1 MIDCQNCT
9 DDKKC
14 ILHIEKSD
22 YQRDFHKVGF
32 LNEFYEE
39 LFNYVVDFEEI
50 KKYIDYKPQDDEEEL
65 KSCLS
70 KYFEN
75 QEVYFNHKNIKSSL
89 DEYFKNETIVFDNII
104 FPAYKSRDKFNY
116 MRIIKKLKKI
126 HFNYCKFSATFLEL
140 KNIEVFFQDCEFLDS
155 YSISNSDILENDS
168 NVIYQMCIFHKDVA
182 ISKNDEEYKI
192 NHTLFSDCTF
202 MKKLQIENIEFEK
215 GVFNN
220 TKYNEDFEDKDI
232 WEINNLELKNC
243 IVSDKFILENYTI
256 NKLDF
261 AESTFK
267 SKVKI
272 QKCKINEAIFYNTK
286 FKDLADFYQS
296 KFKKVDFERTDF
308 EKISVFSESEFNCD
322 VDFKYVK
329 FLGKSIFRDTVITG
343 KLDLRNSIFDD
354 EANFLDITSKE
365 RKKVEEQFIGEPTE
379 IKVANRETARIIKN
393 FYDNSNNII
402 EANRFYKLEM
412 EKRREEFKNFPL
424 GDYRTLE
431 SVIFWFHRISSNH
444 SQSWFVAFFWIV
456 SITFLFSIFRI
467 TYFDNTNCNEI
478 PSFIKDIL
486 NISIHIRFYFIL
498 FLSCSFLSSIL
509 FFINNK
515 IHYYQLLSSNLICL
529 YLLYVTITYD
539 YNLQYFSNIINPFSI
554 MIKGDPLD
562 ISLFLYKIIIAYLI
576 YQLIISIRQN
586 TRRK

>member
-1 MIDCQNCT
+1 MTDCQNCT

-22 YQRDFHKVGF
+22 YQTDFHKVRF
-32 LNEFYEE
+32 LNEFYEG

-75 QEVYFNHKNIKSSL
+75 QEVHFNHKNIKSSL
-89 DEYFKNETIVFDNII
+89 DEYFRNETIVFNNII

-126 HFNYCKFSATFLEL
+126 HFNCCKFSATFLEL
-140 KNIEVFFQDCEFLDS
+140 KNIEVFFENCEFLDS
-155 YSISNSDILENDS
+155 YSISNSDILEKES
-168 NVIYQMCIFHKDVA
+168 NVIYQMCIFHRDVV
-182 ISKNDEEYKI
+182 ISKNDKEYKI
-192 NHTLFSDCTF
+192 NHTLFSDCIF
-202 MKKLQIENIEFEK
+202 KKDLKAEKIEFEK
-215 GVFNN
+215 GIFNN
-220 TKYNEDFEDKDI
+220 TEFDEPLEDKEYLKIDI
-232 WEINNLELKNC
+232 LEIKKC
-243 IVSDKFILENYTI
+243 IVKNNFIFRGYAV
-256 NKLDF
+256 NKIDLTDTVF
-261 AESTFK
+261 DQDV
-267 SKVKI
+267 KVKI
-272 QKCKINEAIFYNTK
+272 QFCDIKEEAVFYNTK

-308 EKISVFSESEFNCD
+308 EKISVFSECEFYCD
-322 VDFKYVK
+322 VDFKYTK
-329 FLGKSIFRDTVITG
+329 FLGIAIFRDTVITG

-354 EANFLDITSKE
+354 EANFLDITSKK

-412 EKRREEFKNFPL
+412 EKREKELNLKNNFFEWIIFK
-424 GDYRTLE
+424 
-431 SVIFWFHRISSNH
+431 FHKISSNH
-444 SQSWFVAFFWIV
+444 SQDWVLVLLW
-456 SITFLFSIFRI
+456 
-467 TYFDNTNCNEI
+467 
-478 PSFIKDIL
+478 IL
-486 NISIHIRFYFIL
+486 NISYLYYFVKKNTYYYLDEFLAFIL
-498 FLSCSFLSSIL
+498 LLGVCILIYSLINFRNYFGKIILIFSFLL
-509 FFINNK
+509 FM
-515 IHYYQLLSSNLICL
+515 S
-529 YLLYVTITYD
+529 
-539 YNLQYFSNIINPFSI
+539 YFSIDINEITNLINPFSI
-554 MIKGDPLD
+554 MTKGE
-562 ISLFLYKIIIAYLI
+562 ILFLGLMIYKVIIAYLI